1 MFACKATAMP
11 VVSQSLRAQII
22 DLMMLVIDVT
32 KGMQTQ
38 SAECL
43 VIGQIACQKMIVVL
57 NKIDLLAEGKRQ
69 AAIDKMTKKMQK
81 TLENTKF
88 RGAPIIPVA
97 AKPGGPEAPEAEAPQ
112 GISELIELLKSQI
125 SIPTRDPSGSF
136 LMSVDHCFS
145 IKGQG
150 TVMTGTILSG
160 SISLGD
166 SVEIPA
172 LKSGSETKLTILYV
186 EQLFEGALSCCEVV
200 KKVKSMQMFHTPVT
214 SAMQGDRLGIC
225 VTQFDPKLLERGLVC
240 TPESLHT
247 IHAAILSV
255 EKISYFR
262 GPLQTKAKFHITVGH
277 ETVMGRLLFFSPAP
291 DSFDQEPVLDSFDFS
306 QEYLFQERYLC
317 KDSMPAAADSDE
329 ASKQAG
335 QAAEGHCPR
344 QQWALVEFEKPVT
357 CPRLSLVIGSRLDA
371 DIHANTCRLAFHGLL
386 LHGLEDRSYAESV
399 LPLLK
404 VYKLKHKH
412 GLVERSPADLASPAA
427 GVMCQHL
434 APNPAPIL
442 LPSMALRPPQLPVS
456 TGHAAAALAR
466 PGLALPAQWGKG
478 SESKRRDVKAMDDYS
493 VIGRSLFKKETNI
506 QLFVGLKVHLSTG
519 ELGVIDSAFG
529 QSGKFKVHIPGTHP
543 IRDLVLSLHQ
553 KYQRQEGTCTTENQG
568 TSVSF
573 LPAAR
578 YLCLSPSPLREP
590 LATSG
595 SKGLQ
600 ELLAKPHAQTKQPTE
615 PLAKWLVEALWVLAC
630 DLCGSPCP
638 LALGLVF
645 FLQSRRPNRDESG
658 WFLSPV
664 RYLTISLAVYCLPFS
679 DWDPANLVLLCM
691 KCVTL
696 GGLSPE
702 SKKILTMAV
711 KKRGRAG
718 HGEAAKQEEGAERP
732 EPAQHVG
739 LNLSFKRYIFDTH
752 KRMVQSP

>member
-1 MFACKATAMP
+1 
-11 VVSQSLRAQII
+11 
-22 DLMMLVIDVT
+22 MMLVIDVT

-172 LKSGSETKLTILYV
+172 LK
-186 EQLFEGALSCCEVV
+186 VV

-412 GLVERSPADLASPAA
+412 GLVER
-427 GVMCQHL
+427 
-434 APNPAPIL
+434 
-442 LPSMALRPPQLPVS
+442 
-456 TGHAAAALAR
+456 
-466 PGLALPAQWGKG
+466 
-478 SESKRRDVKAMDDYS
+478 AMDDYS

-529 QSGKFKVHIPGTHP
+529 QSGKFKVHIP
-543 IRDLVLSLHQ
+543 
-553 KYQRQEGTCTTENQG
+553 
-568 TSVSF
+568 
-573 LPAAR
+573 
-578 YLCLSPSPLREP
+578 
-590 LATSG
+590 
-595 SKGLQ
+595 
-600 ELLAKPHAQTKQPTE
+600 
-615 PLAKWLVEALWVLAC
+615 
-630 DLCGSPCP
+630 
-638 LALGLVF
+638 
-645 FLQSRRPNRDESG
+645 
-658 WFLSPV
+658 
-664 RYLTISLAVYCLPFS
+664 
-679 DWDPANLVLLCM
+679 
-691 KCVTL
+691 